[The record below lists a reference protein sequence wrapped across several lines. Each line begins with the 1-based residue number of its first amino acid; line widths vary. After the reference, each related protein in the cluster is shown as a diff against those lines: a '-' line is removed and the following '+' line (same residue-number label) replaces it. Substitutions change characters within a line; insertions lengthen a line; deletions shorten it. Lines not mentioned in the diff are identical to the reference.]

1 VLALC
6 AYIGAID
13 EVRRFF
19 DLNTISTTRRRLR
32 LAGCNIVSRFMLDT
46 RHVGLEQNRA

>member
-1 VLALC
+1 VVRTHNGMTERLGLITFSP
-6 AYIGAID
+6 YIGAID

-32 LAGCNIVSRFMLDT
+32 LA
-46 RHVGLEQNRA
+46 